1 MSYLE
6 RCRRVATV
14 ALVGALL
21 ALLPQ
26 IAIAGYTTPKS
37 AVQSVSTGSMVA
49 PTTLVGTWQ
58 CKTTGQG
65 DTFDAQLTNWTDNG
79 PAGASYRIELTSS
92 NGFSQV
98 VTTGSRTAT
107 LAGSQPKSN
116 SNTTWTVSISA
127 VRYQWTSPAL
137 VENVVCSRT
146 GGTNGS
152 F

>member
-65 DTFDAQLTNWTDNG
+65 DTFDAQITNWTDSG
-79 PAGASYRIELTSS
+79 PAGASYRVELTSS

-98 VTTGSRTAT
+98 VNTSTRSVT

-116 SNTTWTVSISA
+116 TSTTWTVTLTA
-127 VRYQWTSPAL
+127 LRYQWTSPAL
-137 VENVVCSRT
+137 TENVVCSRT

-152 F
+152 Y